1 MIFVALTVTRET
13 IEDIRG
19 PFVGDNAVWSIA
31 IIAVLLVLAVLAYL
45 FWPTARPKVTPVP
58 LPRETARLRLNE
70 VRATAESASAYD
82 TAVGLSTIVRAFVEQ
97 QYGLKTVS
105 RTTQEFLVELGTTN
119 CLNPVQKGSLQRFL
133 STADQIKFAHA
144 NLPEERSSLVEQATN
159 LIEQAP

>member
-19 PFVGDNAVWSIA
+19 PFVGDNAAWSIA
-31 IIAVLLVLAVLAYL
+31 IIAILLVLAVLAYL

-58 LPRETARLRLNE
+58 LPREIAMLRLSE
-70 VRATAESASAYD
+70 VRAAADSANSYD
-82 TAVGLSTIVRAFVEQ
+82 TAVGLSAIVRAFVEQ

-105 RTTQEFLVELGTTN
+105 RTTQEFFVELANTN
-119 CLNPVQKGSLQRFL
+119 CLNSVQKRSLQSFL
-133 STADQIKFAHA
+133 STADQVKFAHA
-144 NLPEERSSLVEQATN
+144 NPLEERSSLLEQATN

>member
-19 PFVGDNAVWSIA
+19 PFFGDNAALSIA
-31 IIAVLLVLAVLAYL
+31 IIAILLLLAVLAYF

-58 LPRETARLRLNE
+58 LPREIARLRLND
-70 VRATAESASAYD
+70 VRAAADSATPYD
-82 TAVGLSTIVRAFVEQ
+82 TAIGLSAIVRAFVEQ
-97 QYGLKTVS
+97 QYGLKSVS
-105 RTTQEFLVELGTTN
+105 RTTQEFLVELASTN
-119 CLNPVQKGSLQRFL
+119 CLNSVQKSSLQRFL

-144 NLPEERSSLVEQATN
+144 SPSQERSNLLEQATS

>member
-19 PFVGDNAVWSIA
+19 PFFGDNAAWSIA
-31 IIAVLLVLAVLAYL
+31 IIAILLVLAVLAYL

-58 LPRETARLRLNE
+58 LPREIARLRLSE
-70 VRATAESASAYD
+70 VRSAAESASPYH
-82 TAVGLSTIVRAFVEQ
+82 TAVGLSAVVRAFIEQ

-105 RTTQEFLVELGTTN
+105 RTTQEFLVELANTH
-119 CLNPVQKGSLQRFL
+119 CLNSVQKSSLRSFL

-144 NLPEERSSLVEQATN
+144 SPPEERSSLVEQATN

>member
-31 IIAVLLVLAVLAYL
+31 IIALLLVLAVLAYF

-58 LPRETARLRLNE
+58 LPRETARVRLNE
-70 VRATAESASAYD
+70 VRAAAESASSYD
-82 TAVGLSTIVRAFVEQ
+82 TAVGLSTIVRTFVEQ

-105 RTTQEFLVELGTTN
+105 RTTQEFLVELATTN
-119 CLNPVQKGSLQRFL
+119 CLDPVQKGSLQRFL
-133 STADQIKFAHA
+133 SSADQIKFAHA
-144 NLPEERSSLVEQATN
+144 NPLEERSSLVEQATN

>member
-19 PFVGDNAVWSIA
+19 PFLTDNAAWSIA
-31 IIAVLLVLAVLAYL
+31 IIAILLALAVSAYF
-45 FWPTARPKVTPVP
+45 FWPNTRPKITPVP
-58 LPRETARLRLNE
+58 LPREVARMRLNE
-70 VRATAESASAYD
+70 VKSAAHSASIYD
-82 TAVGLSTIVRAFVEQ
+82 TAVGVTNIVRSFIEQ

-105 RTTQEFLVELGTTN
+105 RTSQEFFVELASTN
-119 CLNPVQKGSLQRFL
+119 CLNPIQKTSLQHFL

-144 NLPEERSSLVEQATN
+144 NLAAERFHLVEQATN

>member
-31 IIAVLLVLAVLAYL
+31 IIAILLVLAVLAYL

-70 VRATAESASAYD
+70 VRTAAESASAYD
-82 TAVGLSTIVRAFVEQ
+82 TAVGLSIIVRAFVEQ

-105 RTTQEFLVELGTTN
+105 RTTQEFLVELATTN
-119 CLNPVQKGSLQRFL
+119 CLDPVQKGSLQRFL
-133 STADQIKFAHA
+133 SSADQIKFAHA
-144 NLPEERSSLVEQATN
+144 NPPEERSNLVEQATN

>member
-19 PFVGDNAVWSIA
+19 PFVGDNAAWSIA
-31 IIAVLLVLAVLAYL
+31 IIAMLLVLAMLAYL
-45 FWPTARPKVTPVP
+45 FWPSARPKVTPVP

-70 VRATAESASAYD
+70 VRAAAEGASAYD
-82 TAVGLSTIVRAFVEQ
+82 TAVGLSAIVRAFIEQ

-105 RTTQEFLVELGTTN
+105 RTTQEFLVELAGTN
-119 CLNPVQKGSLQRFL
+119 CLNPVQKNSLQRFL
-133 STADQIKFAHA
+133 STADQIKFAHV
-144 NLPEERSSLVEQATN
+144 NPFEERFSLVEQATN

>member
-19 PFVGDNAVWSIA
+19 PFLTDNAAWSIA
-31 IIAVLLVLAVLAYL
+31 IIAILLVLAVLAYV
-45 FWPTARPKVTPVP
+45 FWPSARPKVTPVP
-58 LPRETARLRLNE
+58 LPREIARMRLNE
-70 VRATAESASAYD
+70 VRSAAPSASIYD
-82 TAVGLSTIVRAFVEQ
+82 TAVGVSNLVRSFVEQ

-105 RTTQEFLVELGTTN
+105 RTSQEFFVELASTN
-119 CLNPVQKGSLQRFL
+119 CLNPIQKSSLQRFL

-144 NLPEERSSLVEQATN
+144 NLAEERFHLVEQATN

>member
-19 PFVGDNAVWSIA
+19 PFVGDNAVLSIA
-31 IIAVLLVLAVLAYL
+31 IIAILLVLTVLAYL

-70 VRATAESASAYD
+70 VRAVVDSASAYD
-82 TAVGLSTIVRAFVEQ
+82 TAVGLSTIVRTFVEQ

-105 RTTQEFLVELGTTN
+105 RTTQEFLVELATTN

-144 NLPEERSSLVEQATN
+144 NPREERSSLVEQATN

>member
-45 FWPTARPKVTPVP
+45 FWPTAKPKVTPVP

-144 NLPEERSSLVEQATN
+144 NLPEERSNLVEQATN

>member
-19 PFVGDNAVWSIA
+19 PFVGDNAALSIA
-31 IIAVLLVLAVLAYL
+31 IIAILLVLAVLAYR
-45 FWPTARPKVTPVP
+45 FWPAARHKVTPVP
-58 LPRETARLRLNE
+58 LPREIARLRLSQ
-70 VRATAESASAYD
+70 VRAASESASAYD
-82 TAVGLSTIVRAFVEQ
+82 TAVGLSAIVRAFVEQ

-105 RTTQEFLVELGTTN
+105 RTTQEFLVELASAN
-119 CLNPVQKGSLQRFL
+119 CLNPVQKTSLQRFL

-144 NLPEERSSLVEQATN
+144 NPPEESSNLVDEATN

>member
-19 PFVGDNAVWSIA
+19 PFFGDNAAWSIA
-31 IIAVLLVLAVLAYL
+31 IIAILLILAVLAYL
-45 FWPTARPKVTPVP
+45 FWPTAKPKVTPVP
-58 LPRETARLRLNE
+58 LPREIARLRLSE
-70 VRATAESASAYD
+70 VRAAADGASPYD
-82 TAVGLSTIVRAFVEQ
+82 TAVGLSAIVRAFVEQ

-105 RTTQEFLVELGTTN
+105 RTTQEFLVELANTN
-119 CLNPVQKGSLQRFL
+119 CLNSVQKSSLQSFL

-144 NLPEERSSLVEQATN
+144 NPPEERSGLVERATN

>member
-19 PFVGDNAVWSIA
+19 PFFGDNAAWSIA
-31 IIAVLLVLAVLAYL
+31 IIAILLILAVLAYL
-45 FWPTARPKVTPVP
+45 FWPTAKPKVTPVP
-58 LPRETARLRLNE
+58 LPREIAKLRLSE
-70 VRATAESASAYD
+70 VRAAGDSASPYD
-82 TAVGLSTIVRAFVEQ
+82 TAVGLSAIVRAFIEQ

-105 RTTQEFLVELGTTN
+105 RTTQEFLVELANTS
-119 CLNPVQKGSLQRFL
+119 CLNSVQKSSLQSFL

-144 NLPEERSSLVEQATN
+144 NPPEERSSLVERATN

>member
-19 PFVGDNAVWSIA
+19 PFVGDNAVLSIA
-31 IIAVLLVLAVLAYL
+31 IIAILLVLAVLAYL

-70 VRATAESASAYD
+70 VRTAAESASAYD
-82 TAVGLSTIVRAFVEQ
+82 TAVGLSAIVRAFVEQ

-133 STADQIKFAHA
+133 SSADQIKFAHA
-144 NLPEERSSLVEQATN
+144 NPQEERSSLVEQATN